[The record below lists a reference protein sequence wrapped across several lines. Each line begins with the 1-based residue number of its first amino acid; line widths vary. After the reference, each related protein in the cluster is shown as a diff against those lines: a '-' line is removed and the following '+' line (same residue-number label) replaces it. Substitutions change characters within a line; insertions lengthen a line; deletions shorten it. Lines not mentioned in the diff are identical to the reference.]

1 MRLEVAVDDPAGL
14 RAAVEGGA
22 DRIELCSALDVGGL
36 TPSAGLMRL
45 AAGCG
50 LPVLAMIRPRS
61 GGFCYDGDEL
71 AVMASDI
78 AAARMTGLA
87 GVVLGALTPE
97 LRLDLPAM
105 EGLMRRAAG
114 LEVTLHR
121 AFDLIDNWREAVDQ
135 AVALGV
141 NRILTS
147 GGALSAPEGVA
158 RMAEIMDHAGGR
170 ITILPGAGISADT
183 IGALRGLPLG
193 EVHASCRGP
202 VAADPAS
209 VAFGFAPRDAKRC
222 DAARVRALKAAL
234 TGPPS
239 GASLLQK

>member
-1 MRLEVAVDDPAGL
+1 MDDPAGL

>member
-14 RAAVEGGA
+14 RAAVAGGA

-141 NRILTS
+141 SRILTS
-147 GGALSAPEGVA
+147 GGAGSAPEGVA
-158 RMAEIMDHAGGR
+158 RLAEIMDHAGGR

>member
-141 NRILTS
+141 SRILTS
-147 GGALSAPEGVA
+147 GGAGSAPEGVA
-158 RMAEIMDHAGGR
+158 RLAEIMDHAGGR

>member
-71 AVMASDI
+71 SVMASDI

-114 LEVTLHR
+114 LQVTLHR

-141 NRILTS
+141 SRILTS

-158 RMAEIMDHAGGR
+158 RLAEIMDHAGGR

>member
-141 NRILTS
+141 SRILTS
-147 GGALSAPEGVA
+147 GGAASAPEGVA
-158 RMAEIMDHAGGR
+158 RLAEIMDHAGGR

>member
-1 MRLEVAVDDPAGL
+1 MDDPAGL

-114 LEVTLHR
+114 LQVTLHR

-141 NRILTS
+141 SRILTS
-147 GGALSAPEGVA
+147 GGAGSAPEGVA
-158 RMAEIMDHAGGR
+158 RLAEIMDHAGGR

>member
-14 RAAVEGGA
+14 RAAVAGGA
-22 DRIELCSALDVGGL
+22 DRIELCSALEVGGL

-114 LEVTLHR
+114 LQVTLHR

-141 NRILTS
+141 SRILTS
-147 GGALSAPEGVA
+147 GGAGSAPEGVA
-158 RMAEIMDHAGGR
+158 RLAEIMDHAGGR

>member
-1 MRLEVAVDDPAGL
+1 MDDPAGL

-114 LEVTLHR
+114 LQVTLHR

-141 NRILTS
+141 SRILTS

-158 RMAEIMDHAGGR
+158 RLAEIMDHAGGR
-170 ITILPGAGISADT
+170 IIILPGAGISADT

>member
-1 MRLEVAVDDPAGL
+1 MDDPAGL

-141 NRILTS
+141 SRILTS

-158 RMAEIMDHAGGR
+158 RLAEIMDHAGGR

-222 DAARVRALKAAL
+222 DAAQVRALKAAL

>member
-1 MRLEVAVDDPAGL
+1 VDDPAGL

>member
-1 MRLEVAVDDPAGL
+1 MDDPAGL

-141 NRILTS
+141 SRILTS
-147 GGALSAPEGVA
+147 GGAGSAPEGVA
-158 RMAEIMDHAGGR
+158 RLAEIMDHAGGR

>member
-1 MRLEVAVDDPAGL
+1 MDDPAGL

-114 LEVTLHR
+114 LQVTLHR

-141 NRILTS
+141 SRILTS

-158 RMAEIMDHAGGR
+158 RLAEIMDHAGGR

-209 VAFGFAPRDAKRC
+209 VAFGFAHQDAKRC